1 MARSTLAPSTEDVNL
16 DEDDQYSL
24 SPGRPLMASS
34 SRHLP
39 RHVLKMAAKNWG
51 CEARSLRRTPRHAPQ
66 GPYSNFATEPHFSKD
81 ETPHRSWPRVLMA
94 HLTAQHQTKST
105 KRPRP
110 TKVHPPNPDPRP
122 LTTNIGSRWKV
133 NRGVEPKE
141 RSSKNFSQ
149 RCSCAHAMIAS
160 PKAKMSSSSVCK

>member
-1 MARSTLAPSTEDVNL
+1 MARSTLAPSTEEVNW
-16 DEDDQYSL
+16 DEDDQHSL

-39 RHVLKMAAKNWG
+39 HHVLKMTAKNCG
-51 CEARSLRRTPRHAPQ
+51 CEARFLRRTPRHGPQ
-66 GPYSNFATEPHFSKD
+66 GPYLSFAAGPHFSKD

-110 TKVHPPNPDPRP
+110 TKVHPPNPAPPSDHKHW
-122 LTTNIGSRWKV
+122 IKMEGKS
-133 NRGVEPKE
+133 GVAPKE

-149 RCSCAHAMIAS
+149 RCSCAHTMIAS